1 MTSSRQHATST
12 TSPGNLEFTDT
23 GQTVID
29 ERRALLAT
37 LAETPPRISPKYFY
51 DSRGSELFEA
61 ITRLPEYYLTRAE
74 AEIFNQHARE
84 IAAVITPGDTLIEPG
99 SGNCEKVRHLLQ
111 HTQPGA
117 YVPIDIAG
125 AFLLEAA
132 TQIARDWP
140 ALQVHA
146 VAADFTQP
154 WTFGNLLP
162 GGRRIIFYPGST
174 LGNFEPDAQTAFIQR
189 LSQTIGGNGGIL
201 LGVDLHKDSR
211 TLQRAYDDSAGVTA
225 DFNRNMLRVVNA
237 QLGSDFDPDAWRHE
251 ARYNDVQ
258 RRIEMDLVA
267 SSPQRITLGE
277 AALEF
282 HEGDAIR
289 TEHSYKFTLEGI
301 QSIAES
307 GGLHLE
313 RHWQDS
319 AGQFCVAFLSTD

>member
-99 SGNCEKVRHLLQ
+99 SGNCEKVRHLLL

-154 WTFGNLLP
+154 WTFGNL
-162 GGRRIIFYPGST
+162 
-174 LGNFEPDAQTAFIQR
+174 
-189 LSQTIGGNGGIL
+189 
-201 LGVDLHKDSR
+201 
-211 TLQRAYDDSAGVTA
+211 
-225 DFNRNMLRVVNA
+225 
-237 QLGSDFDPDAWRHE
+237 AWR
-251 ARYNDVQ
+251 AV
-258 RRIEMDLVA
+258 
-267 SSPQRITLGE
+267 
-277 AALEF
+277 
-282 HEGDAIR
+282 
-289 TEHSYKFTLEGI
+289 
-301 QSIAES
+301 
-307 GGLHLE
+307 
-313 RHWQDS
+313 
-319 AGQFCVAFLSTD
+319 

>member
-1 MTSSRQHATST
+1 MTTSSQQASAD
-12 TSPGNLEFTDT
+12 TSPSNLEFTDT
-23 GQTVID
+23 GHTVID

-37 LAETPPRISPKYFY
+37 LAEIPPRISPKYFY

-74 AEIFNQHARE
+74 AEIFNQYAHE
-84 IAAVITPGDTLIEPG
+84 LAAVINPGDTLIEPG

-111 HTQPGA
+111 HAQPGA

-132 TQIARDWP
+132 TQIAGDWP

-146 VAADFTQP
+146 IAADFTQP
-154 WTFGNLLP
+154 WTFDSLLP
-162 GGRRIIFYPGST
+162 VGRRIIFYPGST
-174 LGNFEPDAQTAFIQR
+174 LGNFEPDAQEAFIRR

-237 QLGSDFDPDAWRHE
+237 QLGSDFDPDAWQHA
-251 ARYNDVQ
+251 ARYNEEQ
-258 RRIEMDLVA
+258 RRIEMDLIT

-277 AALEF
+277 TALEF
-282 HEGDAIR
+282 QEGDAIR
-289 TEHSYKFTLEGI
+289 TEHSYKFTLEDI
-301 QSIAES
+301 QGLAES
-307 GGLHLE
+307 SGLRLE
-313 RHWQDS
+313 RHWQDN
-319 AGQFCVAFLSTD
+319 AGQFCLAFLSTD